1 MGIFDFFKALDINQ
15 GVMDCKNTNGAILL
29 DVRTKDEY
37 SGGHIPES
45 INIPIQEISRVEKE
59 IPDKST
65 PIYTYCLSGA
75 RSSQASSYLRNMG
88 YTGVTNIGGIHRY
101 SGPLER

>member
-1 MGIFDFFKALDINQ
+1 MGIFDFLKAPDINQ
-15 GVMDCKNTNGAILL
+15 GVIDFKNTNGAILL
-29 DVRTKDEY
+29 DVRTRDEY
-37 SGGHIPES
+37 GEGHIPGS
-45 INIPIQEISRVEKE
+45 TNIPLQEISRAGKE

-75 RSSQASSYLRNMG
+75 RSSQALSCLRNMG
-88 YTGVTNIGGIHRY
+88 YTAVTNIGGINRY